1 MNWWGTVTKL
11 SMRIDCRTSTHLGEE
26 LTEPRP
32 VHIEREVATAR
43 TCCIAGGGPAGLM
56 LGLLLARAGV
66 DVTVLEKHSDFLRD
80 FRGDTVHPST
90 LQVLDDVG
98 LIEAFLALPHSEV
111 RRASVPTGRGWLE
124 VDFSKIGTPYNFV
137 AFVPQWDFLELLAKE
152 GRKSPHFHL
161 LMQAEVT
168 DLVVR
173 QGRIAGVRF
182 HRPEGD
188 GEINALL
195 TVGADGRDSVV
206 RKRSGITVEET
217 SAPMDVFWF
226 RVSRRP
232 EESDA
237 IQARMRQGKIAVFI
251 NRNDYWQVAYIIPK
265 GAVDDVKPAGIDS
278 FRQTLLQLAPELGER
293 VREIR
298 SWDDVKLLT
307 VRSNHVHR
315 WWRPGLLLIGDAAHA
330 MSPIGGVG
338 LNLAVQDAVAAHNIL
353 VGALMRGPVA
363 DQLLARVERRRRL
376 PTALTQRFQALLQST
391 VIKPALAGKTP
402 KLPLPARVLL
412 RTPYLDRVPA
422 RIVGLGI
429 RPERVRPE
437 GCPPGP

>member
-1 MNWWGTVTKL
+1 MTG
-11 SMRIDCRTSTHLGEE
+11 SPAAAAEASTEALRG
-26 LTEPRP
+26 
-32 VHIEREVATAR
+32 EREVATTR

-66 DVTVLEKHSDFLRD
+66 DVTILEKHADFLRD

-90 LQVLDDVG
+90 LQVLDDIG

-111 RRASVPTGRGWLE
+111 RRATLPTGTGLLD
-124 VDFSKIGTPYNFV
+124 VDLSKIRTRYKFL
-137 AFVPQWDFLELLAKE
+137 AFVPQWDFLDLLAGE
-152 GRKSPHFHL
+152 GRKHPNLQL
-161 LMQAEVT
+161 LMRTEVT
-168 DLVVR
+168 DLVVYH
-173 QGRIAGVRF
+173 GRVAGVRF
-182 HRPEGD
+182 HGPQGD
-188 GEINALL
+188 GEIHALL

-206 RKRSGITVEET
+206 RKQSGITFEET
-217 SAPMDVFWF
+217 SPPMDVFWF
-226 RVSRRP
+226 RVTRRAD
-232 EESDA
+232 ESDA
-237 IQARMRQGKIAVFI
+237 IQARMRQGHLAVFI

-265 GAVDDVKPAGIDS
+265 GSGDYIKPAGIDS
-278 FRQTLLQLAPELGER
+278 FRETLLQLAPELGER

-298 SWDDVKLLT
+298 DWDDVKLLT

-338 LNLAVQDAVAAHNIL
+338 LNMAIQDAVAAYNIL
-353 VGALMRGPVA
+353 VGALMRGQVA

-391 VIKPALAGKTP
+391 IVKPVLAGRTA

-412 RTPYLDRVPA
+412 RTPFLDRVPG
-422 RIVGLGI
+422 RVIGVGV
-429 RPERVRPE
+429 RPERVRPV
-437 GCPPGP
+437 GCSPDG